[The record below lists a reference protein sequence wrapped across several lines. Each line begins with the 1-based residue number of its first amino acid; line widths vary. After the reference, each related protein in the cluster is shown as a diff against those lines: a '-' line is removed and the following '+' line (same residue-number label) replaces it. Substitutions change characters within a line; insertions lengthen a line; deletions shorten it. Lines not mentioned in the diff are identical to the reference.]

1 MASWREN
8 KLWKEQKRFIFA
20 TAIIGFF
27 LPIIVLFLKIFIVIS
42 FPVTR
47 HFVLPALFLGYV
59 FIKSIE
65 RGDSFLDTLR
75 DYCTFVPFDYVERES
90 LLEKRF
96 NATYALILINVVIH
110 YGLVL
115 LGPQARSEAELN
127 LAFLPLRF
135 HPWNFVFSPLAHMF
149 LHADAGHLWG
159 NMFFLWVFGLVL
171 ERRIGWKR
179 LLTIYLLSGV
189 VAALISA
196 YLYIALFASWST
208 GLGASGAISGL
219 VGAFALRLFYKRMVF
234 PLPILGLLSGLMG
247 LHLKVRMNSLMLIMF
262 YFFYDFIGGLMQ
274 LAGVDSGIGFL
285 DHLAGTFF
293 GMYLASRMKFQD
305 AAVEEMM
312 LERAETAIDET
323 GDNQQAERLLE
334 LLLEK
339 NPDRVEALVLLARL
353 KNRSQ
358 PSEEGK
364 WLYLKAMDILI
375 EKEPE
380 KAAGVFAEYFGCYR
394 EPLAPDRQYR
404 LTGALEKIGKAS
416 LAARALELLV
426 DDPETPDIWRPRLL
440 YRAARILEKLEFFEA
455 ACFRYEQ
462 LLEKYP
468 DFPEA
473 DQVRQKL
480 EKLKTVHG
488 DTTWSSLVRKKSD
501 TLPVP

>member
-8 KLWKEQKRFIFA
+8 KLWKEQKRFIIT

-27 LPIIVLFLKIFIVIS
+27 LPIIILFLKIIVVFS
-42 FPVTR
+42 FTR
-47 HFVLPALFLGYV
+47 YFVIPTLFLGYV
-59 FIKSIE
+59 MIKSIE

-75 DYCTFVPFDYVERES
+75 DYCTFVTFDYVERES

-96 NATYALILINVVIH
+96 NATYALILINVAIH
-110 YGLVL
+110 YGLEL
-115 LGPQARSEAELN
+115 LGPQARSEAVLN
-127 LAFLPLRF
+127 LAFLPLRL
-135 HPWNFVFSPLAHMF
+135 HPWNLLLGPLTNIF
-149 LHADAGHLWG
+149 LHADAEHLWG

-179 LLTIYLLSGV
+179 LLAIYLISGV
-189 VAALISA
+189 VGSLISA
-196 YLYIALFASWST
+196 YLDIALFASWST
-208 GLGASGAISGL
+208 GIGASGAISGL
-219 VGAFALRLFYKRMVF
+219 IGAFALRLFYKRMVF
-234 PLPILGLLSGLMG
+234 PLPILGVVSGLMG
-247 LHLKVRMNSLMLIMF
+247 FSLKVRMNSLMLIMF
-262 YFFYDFIGGLMQ
+262 YFFHDFMGGLMQ
-274 LAGVDSGIGFL
+274 LAGVDIGIGFL
-285 DHLAGTFF
+285 DHLGGTFF

-312 LERAETAIDET
+312 LERAETAIDES

-353 KNRSQ
+353 KNRSR

-364 WLYLKAMDILI
+364 WLYLKAMDLLI

-380 KAAGVFAEYFGCYR
+380 KAAQVFAEYFGCYR
-394 EPLAPDRQYR
+394 EPLEPDRQYR

-426 DDPETPDIWRPRLL
+426 DDPETPEIWRPRLL
-440 YRAARILEKLEFFEA
+440 YRAAQILEKLEFFEG

-468 DFPEA
+468 DFPEV
-473 DQVRQKL
+473 DKVRQKL

-488 DTTWSSLVRKKSD
+488 DTTWSSFVRKKSD
-501 TLPVP
+501 TMPVP

>member
-8 KLWKEQKRFIFA
+8 KLWKEQKRFIIT

-27 LPIIVLFLKIFIVIS
+27 LPVIVLFLKLIIAIS
-42 FPVTR
+42 FPITR
-47 HFVLPALFLGYV
+47 HFILPALFLGYV

-96 NATYALILINVVIH
+96 NATYALILINVAIH
-110 YGLVL
+110 YGLEL
-115 LGPQARSEAELN
+115 LGPKARLNAVLN

-135 HPWNFVFSPLAHMF
+135 NPWNFVLSPLAHIF
-149 LHADAGHLWG
+149 LHADAEHLWG

-179 LLTIYLLSGV
+179 LLTIYLLSGM
-189 VAALISA
+189 VASLISA
-196 YLYIALFASWST
+196 YLNIALFASWST

-234 PLPILGLLSGLMG
+234 PLPILGLLSVLMG
-247 LHLKVRMNSLMLIMF
+247 FHLKVRMNSLMVIMF
-262 YFFYDFIGGLMQ
+262 YFFYDFIGSLLQ
-274 LAGVDSGIGFL
+274 LAGEDLEIGFL
-285 DHLAGTFF
+285 SHVSGMFF

-312 LERAETAIDET
+312 LDRAETAIDEK
-323 GDNQQAERLLE
+323 GDNQKAERLLE

-339 NPDRVEALVLLARL
+339 NPDRLEGLVLLARL
-353 KNRSQ
+353 KNRPN
-358 PSEEGK
+358 PSDEGK
-364 WLYLKAMDILI
+364 RLYLKAMGILI
-375 EKEPE
+375 DREPE
-380 KAAGVFAEYFGCYR
+380 KAAEVFAEYFGCYR
-394 EPLAPDRQYR
+394 EPLEPEQQYR
-404 LTGALEKIGKAS
+404 LAGALEKIGKAS
-416 LAARALELLV
+416 LASRALELLA
-426 DDPETPDIWRPRLL
+426 DDPETPEVWRPRLL
-440 YRAARILEKLEFFEA
+440 YRAAQILEKLEFFEG

-473 DQVRQKL
+473 DKVRQKL

-488 DTTWSSLVRKKSD
+488 DTTWSSFVRKKSD